1 MSEINF
7 YEQMKDILDEV
18 QADVEEAAQKSVKK
32 AATETRKILKAT
44 SPKRKRGKYASG
56 WATKTLND
64 GVLKP
69 TIVVYNKKL
78 PGLTQ
83 LLEKGHVVRNKKGEF
98 GRAPAHPHIAPAAD
112 EGGEVF
118 EQTAIKELNKL

>member
-1 MSEINF
+1 MSAINF
-7 YEQMKDILDEV
+7 YDQMKDILDEV
-18 QADVEEAAQKSVKK
+18 QEGVEEAAQKSVKK

-44 SPKRKRGKYASG
+44 SPRNRRGKYAGG
-56 WATKTLND
+56 WATKTIND

-83 LLEKGHVVRNKKGEF
+83 LLEKGHVIRNKKGEY
-98 GRAPAHPHIAPAAD
+98 GRAPAHPHIKPA
-112 EGGEVF
+112 ENQGGEIFVD
-118 EQTAIKELNKL
+118 AAMKELEKL